1 MDLALVEEYL
11 DMRSRGEITVGT
23 AVANQLLGAEVF
35 VLVLLDLLT
44 IGRLAL
50 ETATL
55 SPALQP
61 DSWRGPDLGWVLPQ
75 DVLHT
80 EETSEETSMVFILMY
95 Q

>member
-1 MDLALVEEYL
+1 MNLALMEEDL
-11 DMRSRGEITVGT
+11 DVRSRGEITVGT

-55 SPALQP
+55 SPALQS
-61 DSWRGPDLGWVLPQ
+61 DS
-75 DVLHT
+75 
-80 EETSEETSMVFILMY
+80 
-95 Q
+95 